1 MQKIDKT
8 NNGFLFLLNIVLILQ
23 RNSQQ
28 KLSIY

>member
-8 NNGFLFLLNIVLILQ
+8 NKGFLFLLNIVLTLQ